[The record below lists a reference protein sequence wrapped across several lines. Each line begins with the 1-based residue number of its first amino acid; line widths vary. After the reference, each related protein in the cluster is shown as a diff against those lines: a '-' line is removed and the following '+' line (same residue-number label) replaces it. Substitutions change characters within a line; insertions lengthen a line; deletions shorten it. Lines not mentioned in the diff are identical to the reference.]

1 MLLSYFANNYR
12 RRRRRNEKNLSF
24 MKNKNISLNIQ
35 IFAGFLIVLHYCKF
49 KMVKLLAFT
58 AAKMNNSLQK
68 KKEKRRIVH

>member
-1 MLLSYFANNYR
+1 
-12 RRRRRNEKNLSF
+12 